1 MILFWVIKEKSMVP
15 ESDRIEFDS
24 GDIIF
29 EHGDPSDYVMYVLS
43 GEIAIEHSPG
53 LYLELDGKVTTFKR
67 GSLLGESSAILKRP
81 YVGTLVGFSKGAYA
95 RVRADR
101 IRFDIA
107 KCAKLPKM
115 IILNQAHKLDQ
126 AYHFIMQNYKN
137 ANRSQ
142 VKDVFEPDHGLGDFF
157 EGSLSK

>member
-1 MILFWVIKEKSMVP
+1 MIKEKSMVP
-15 ESDRIEFDS
+15 ESDRIPFES
-24 GDIIF
+24 GDIIC
-29 EHGDPSDYVMYVLS
+29 EHGEPSDFVMYVLS
-43 GEIAIEHSPG
+43 GEVAMEHSPG
-53 LYLELDGKVTTFKR
+53 LYIELDGKVTTFKR

-81 YVGTLVGFSKGAYA
+81 YVGTLVGFTKGAYA

-101 IRFDIA
+101 VRADIA

-126 AYHFIMQNYKN
+126 AYGFIMKNYKN
-137 ANRSQ
+137 ASRDQ

-157 EGSLSK
+157 EQGVSK